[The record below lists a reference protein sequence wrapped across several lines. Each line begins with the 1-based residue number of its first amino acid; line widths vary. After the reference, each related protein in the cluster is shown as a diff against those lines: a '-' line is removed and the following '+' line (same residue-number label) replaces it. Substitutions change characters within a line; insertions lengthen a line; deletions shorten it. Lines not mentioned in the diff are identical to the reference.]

1 MPEARMARQSP
12 IVKANKEVIGRKVT
26 NRQGESL
33 GKVEEV
39 MIDSIPGRV
48 AYAVVSFGGFLGL
61 GDKLFAVPWNSLDW
75 DVEREAF
82 VMNADKEFLK
92 NAPGFDKNNWPNM
105 SDTSWRSNVYS
116 YYSATP
122 YWE

>member
-12 IVKANKEVIGRKVT
+12 IVKANKEVNGRKVI

-39 MIDSIPGRV
+39 MIDSVPGRV

-92 NAPGFDKNNWPNM
+92 NAPGFDKNDWPNM

>member
-12 IVKANKEVIGRKVT
+12 IVKANKEVNGRKVI

-39 MIDSIPGRV
+39 MIDSVPGRV